1 MVDQS
6 LLLRGRKLLSSFKFL
21 GRFSSGSRVEECLS
35 DLIRQFAGYYSV
47 YAGFWRFSWVLV
59 LALGLE
65 VFYLYMTPFDMQ
77 FLCCQSLCI
86 LYRDLVINN
95 FHC

>member
-65 VFYLYMTPFDMQ
+65 NCKYSDRRAIM
-77 FLCCQSLCI
+77 
-86 LYRDLVINN
+86 YRAGPKWWQARKLS
-95 FHC
+95 